1 MNRDTAASE
10 PGTQAR
16 HNGVL
21 SPALRHGRFQPAAD
35 CREVNDRVEI
45 PDIKPDVTRVTLQ
58 GGVRPRCAKKFK
70 AAPPSG
76 MEPGSPFG
84 ENLHALVIYLCF
96 TQGIAFGRLARL
108 PSYILGLHPH
118 ASHVGSHHAIRRDR
132 PQGRQRNWWL
142 WVFHP
147 HDSAV
152 FFVEPSRGKKV
163 VEGFLG
169 MFRSDFWISDRYG
182 GQMGWA

>member
-108 PSYILGLHPH
+108 PSYILGLEISEGAVVNMQDAARNTSRARRGTSARVSCREPSCNPTRQ
-118 ASHVGSHHAIRRDR
+118 ASGPATELVAVGVPPS
-132 PQGRQRNWWL
+132 RQRRL
-142 WVFHP
+142 
-147 HDSAV
+147 
-152 FFVEPSRGKKV
+152 R
-163 VEGFLG
+163 
-169 MFRSDFWISDRYG
+169 R
-182 GQMGWA
+182 